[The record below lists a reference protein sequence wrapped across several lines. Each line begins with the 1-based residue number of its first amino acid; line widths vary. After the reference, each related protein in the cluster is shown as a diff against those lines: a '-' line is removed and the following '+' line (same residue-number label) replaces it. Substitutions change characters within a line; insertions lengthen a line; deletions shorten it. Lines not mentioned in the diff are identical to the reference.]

1 MFRSRSAQ
9 APRQSRLRD
18 LNTAYEE
25 PAQEPAAEEP
35 ETQAQPSAFD
45 DYQAQQPVRPMRNQ
59 RVFGDEDDIPDAP
72 AQPAARRSYNNDVPA
87 FLRRNKK

>member
-1 MFRSRSAQ
+1 MCI
-9 APRQSRLRD
+9 RD
-18 LNTAYEE
+18 S
-25 PAQEPAAEEP
+25 
-35 ETQAQPSAFD
+35 SAFD